1 MDLQRPSVSSG
12 KLSVSWNIKPILCI
26 PSTRPWIRSGTSAE
40 IRRTNSIV
48 LLLLACCIVTVLIK
62 CLFSFCSVIGPS
74 HSGRAA
80 YVYRSVMSVYAYA
93 CYVVQCSADSPAVR
107 GVTTLEVS
115 SHASSSVFR
124 ALLWLDLSHMRLI
137 WTLGEM
143 KECVS
148 VLVVRLVRKNCD
160 LRA

>member
-1 MDLQRPSVSSG
+1 
-12 KLSVSWNIKPILCI
+12 
-26 PSTRPWIRSGTSAE
+26 
-40 IRRTNSIV
+40 
-48 LLLLACCIVTVLIK
+48 LLACCCFLTVRIK
-62 CLFSFCSVIGPS
+62 CLFSFCSVIAPS

-80 YVYRSVMSVYAYA
+80 HVYRSVMSVYAYA

-115 SHASSSVFR
+115 SHALGSVFR

-148 VLVVRLVRKNCD
+148 VLVVHLVRKNCD